1 MLRRLLPVLALA
13 LLAAPAARAAEPVTV
28 RIVPPFPLERYAGQG
43 AVGLLVPGAGPT
55 VTRESALA
63 ALVRGKV
70 RSSLLP
76 GKPAGPPLLELDG
89 RPRPVLV
96 YVSLPPPG
104 RSENDVRYPI
114 AVVGPGFHGLL
125 TSTSTRIPGLVSVA
139 DIATGRLRSR
149 ADADPVPRLERLERR
164 IDRNDRFRLPA
175 TILVAL
181 AVAAL
186 AFVRPRL
193 AARALLVAL
202 AANLWLAPW
211 LAALAGLLAL
221 VLPLGG
227 ACAAILLAYLVS
239 MGLDAET
246 VALSPLGPSQAGRF
260 YGVTNLL
267 ETLLLVPALLGTTLL
282 RRTPVVAVGVAA
294 LALVAIG
301 GNRFGADGGG
311 LVVLAAGLGVLWL
324 RLRGRSLTPRLL
336 AGVAVVAAAGALL
349 LLGLDAA
356 TGGSSHVTRAVG
368 NGPASVVREIGDRL
382 ELSVRRTLDSTGAS
396 LVMLLGLAALA
407 GVATRK
413 RRDPL
418 TDAYLAA
425 LAVSLVLND
434 TPADVVGPGAACAF
448 LLFRLRVGG

>member
-1 MLRRLLPVLALA
+1 MIRRLLPLLALA
-13 LLAAPAARAAEPVTV
+13 LLMAPAARGGEPVAV
-28 RIVPPFPLERYAGQG
+28 RIVPPFPLERYAEQG
-43 AVGLLVPGAGPT
+43 AVGLLVPGAGPM
-55 VTRESALA
+55 VTREGALA
-63 ALVRGKV
+63 ALVRGRV

-76 GKPAGPPLLELDG
+76 GGPAGPPLLELG
-89 RPRPVLV
+89 GPPRPVTV

-139 DIATGRLRSR
+139 DVATGRLRSR
-149 ADADPVPRLERLERR
+149 ADADPIPRLERLERR

-181 AVAAL
+181 ALAAL

-211 LAALAGLLAL
+211 LAGLAGLLAL

-267 ETLLLVPALLGTTLL
+267 ETLLLVPALLGTALL
-282 RRTPVVAVGVAA
+282 RRTGLVVAA
-294 LALVAIG
+294 LALVTIG

-311 LVVLAAGLGVLWL
+311 LVVLALGLGVLWL
-324 RLRGRSLTPRLL
+324 RLRGQTLTPRLV
-336 AGVAVVAAAGALL
+336 AGVAMVAAAGALL

-356 TGGSSHVTRAVG
+356 TGGSSHVTTAVG
-368 NGPASVVREIGDRL
+368 DGPVAVARDIGDRI
-382 ELSVRRTLDSTGAS
+382 ELSVRRTLDSPGA
-396 LVMLLGLAALA
+396 LFVVILGLGTLA
-407 GVATRK
+407 FVATRK
-413 RRDPL
+413 PRDAVA
-418 TDAYLAA
+418 DAYLAA
-425 LAVSLVLND
+425 LAISLVVND
-434 TPADVVGPGAACAF
+434 TPADVVGPGAVCAF
-448 LLFRLRVGG
+448 LLFRLRAGG